1 MTIDLARAF
10 AIGVSPLDA
19 AEWFVIG
26 GDLARYL
33 AEKQRLE
40 AEHGD
45 RVFMAEVGTDEAQRE
60 VLNLVA
66 LHLTEHHPAL
76 YSRDGDIVTVLPTG
90 GSVDL
95 GGRDEP
101 ALKRA
106 AHLVPDDLVI
116 MRRGESGWRIAAAS
130 LCFPSSWSLAAK
142 FGRPLDEVH
151 APVPDFAAGTR
162 NATLIERMFDNLRPD
177 MPVKRQNWSLYHD
190 AELYHPVGH
199 AAGDI
204 DPAATPGPLY
214 LRRER
219 QTLRKLPGTGD
230 ILFTIRILV
239 DPLEDV
245 AASQGG
251 GDVLRALATQIGAMT
266 PDQLAYKGMAGGRDT
281 ILRRLADLAPSPA
294 PAQ

>member
-10 AIGVSPLDA
+10 AIGISPLDV

-26 GDLARYL
+26 NDLARYL

-40 AEHGD
+40 AAHGD
-45 RVFMAEVGTDEAQRE
+45 RVFMAEAGTDEAQRE
-60 VLNLVA
+60 VLALVA
-66 LHLTEHHPAL
+66 SHMVERHPGL

-90 GSVDL
+90 GTVDL
-95 GGRDEP
+95 GDGGEP

-106 AHLVPDDLVI
+106 AHLVPDDMVV
-116 MRRGESGWRIAAAS
+116 MRRGATGWRIAAAS
-130 LCFPSSWSLAAK
+130 LCFPSSWSLAEK

-162 NATLIERMFDNLRPD
+162 NAALIERMFDNLRPD

-204 DPAATPGPLY
+204 DPAAIPGPLH

-219 QTLRKLPGTGD
+219 QTLRKLPDTGD
-230 ILFTIRILV
+230 ILFTIRILI
-239 DPLEDV
+239 DPLEEV
-245 AASQGG
+245 AASEGG
-251 GDVLRALATQIGAMT
+251 GDALRAMAAQIEAMT
-266 PDQLAYKGMAGGRDT
+266 PDQLAYKGMAGGRDS
-281 ILRRLADLAPSPA
+281 ILRQLAKLAPSPA

>member
-10 AIGVSPLDA
+10 AIGVSPLDLA
-19 AEWFVIG
+19 DWFVIG

-45 RVFMAEVGTDEAQRE
+45 RVFMAEAETDDAQRE
-60 VLNLVA
+60 VLDFVA
-66 LHLTEHHPAL
+66 SHLTEHHPTF
-76 YSRDGDIVTVLPTG
+76 YCRDGNVVTVLPTG

-95 GGRDEP
+95 GDRDEP

-162 NATLIERMFDNLRPD
+162 NATLIERMFDNLKPD

-251 GDVLRALATQIGAMT
+251 SDLLRGIAAQIEAMT
-266 PDQLAYKGMAGGRDT
+266 PDQLAYKGMAGGRET